1 MQTKQLCFLIHICNK
16 GEVGAM
22 IPVPQ
27 VKYFTDHL
35 KAVLLLWIVM
45 LFLPCVCDAFVLV
58 CLLMPRGHL
67 LGKG

>member
-1 MQTKQLCFLIHICNK
+1 
-16 GEVGAM
+16 M

-27 VKYFTDHL
+27 VKYFTDRL